1 MWKSEKLRDFFA
13 NYDPT
18 NANHLL
24 AVDLLQ
30 KSAAGFMFDEAAWV
44 RKFRE
49 KVTSELFGT
58 LAVNLIK
65 EFEGFRSEPYLCP
78 AGVWTIG
85 YGSTYYPDGNVI
97 TKYDSPVTNY
107 TASQMLSHHL
117 QHAIVPELTKTIP
130 TWTTLNN
137 NQKAAII
144 DFAYN
149 LGAFFYGG
157 DNFNTIS
164 KALSTKENLKDVPK
178 ALMLYVN
185 PGSDFETGLRRR
197 RQAEVNLWNKVG

>member
-1 MWKSEKLRDFFA
+1 
-13 NYDPT
+13 
-18 NANHLL
+18 
-24 AVDLLQ
+24 
-30 KSAAGFMFDEAAWV
+30 
-44 RKFRE
+44 
-49 KVTSELFGT
+49 
-58 LAVNLIK
+58 
-65 EFEGFRSEPYLCP
+65 
-78 AGVWTIG
+78 
-85 YGSTYYPDGNVI
+85 
-97 TKYDSPVTNY
+97 
-107 TASQMLSHHL
+107 MLSHHL

-164 KALSTKENLKDVPK
+164 KALITKENLKDVPK

-185 PGSDFETGLRRR
+185 PGSDFETGLRHR